1 MVEVEIHLTLCN
13 SKKFD
18 PKKFNRKKH
27 EAPVQI
33 VHMTIRADVGF
44 SQKIFGN
51 VHYGKENDYRWK
63 L

>member
-1 MVEVEIHLTLCN
+1 MVEVEIHLALCN

-44 SQKIFGN
+44 SQKIFCQCP
-51 VHYGKENDYRWK
+51 
-63 L
+63 